1 MNTLKDT
8 LTEAMKDAMR
18 AKEKFRLGVIRMA
31 LAEIKRV
38 EVDERIT
45 VDDARCLAIIDKMSK
60 QRRDAAKQ
68 FTDGGRQDLADI
80 ELAELELLK
89 EFLPAQLSEID
100 IITLVDQV
108 IAATGAAGPQGMGVV
123 MGQLKPQVQ
132 GRADMQVVSKLV
144 RSRLVKS

>member
-1 MNTLKDT
+1 MGTLKDT
-8 LTEAMKDAMR
+8 LTAAMKDAMR

-38 EVDERIT
+38 EVDERID

-80 ELAELELLK
+80 ELAELKLLK
-89 EFLPAQLSEID
+89 EFLPAQLSETEIISLID
-100 IITLVDQV
+100 EVIT
-108 IAATGAAGPQGMGVV
+108 ITAASGPQGIGIV
-123 MGQLKPQVQ
+123 MGQLKPQLQ
-132 GRADMQVVSKLV
+132 GRADMQAVSKLV
-144 RSRLVKS
+144 RSRLR

>member
-1 MNTLKDT
+1 MDTLKDT
-8 LTEAMKDAMR
+8 LTAAMKDAMR

-38 EVDERIT
+38 EVDERID
-45 VDDARCLAIIDKMSK
+45 VDDARCLVIIDKMSK
-60 QRRDAAKQ
+60 QRREAAKQ

-89 EFLPAQLSEID
+89 EFLPAQLSETE
-100 IITLVDQV
+100 IISLVDQV
-108 IAATGAAGPQGMGVV
+108 ITTTDASGPQGIGIV
-123 MGQLKPQVQ
+123 MGQLKPQLQ

-144 RSRLVKS
+144 KSRLG

>member
-1 MNTLKDT
+1 
-8 LTEAMKDAMR
+8 
-18 AKEKFRLGVIRMA
+18 MA

-38 EVDERIT
+38 EVDERID

-89 EFLPAQLSEID
+89 EFLPAQLSETD
-100 IITLVDQV
+100 ITLVDEV
-108 IAATGAAGPQGMGVV
+108 IAATAASGPQGMGVV
-123 MGQLKPQVQ
+123 RQLKPCKVQ
-132 GRADMQVVSKLV
+132 LTCRLSAISSEVV
-144 RSRLVKS
+144 

>member
-89 EFLPAQLSEID
+89 EFLPAQLSEPEIS
-100 IITLVDQV
+100 TLIDQV
-108 IAATGAAGPQGMGVV
+108 IAATGAIGAQGMGVV
-123 MGQLKPQVQ
+123 MGQLKTQVQ

-144 RSRLVKS
+144 RSRLG

>member
-1 MNTLKDT
+1 
-8 LTEAMKDAMR
+8 
-18 AKEKFRLGVIRMA
+18 MA

-45 VDDARCLAIIDKMSK
+45 VDDTRCLAIIDKMSK

-89 EFLPAQLSEID
+89 EFLPAQLSEPEISAL
-100 IITLVDQV
+100 IDQV
-108 IAATGAAGPQGMGVV
+108 IAATGAVGAQGMGVV

-144 RSRLVKS
+144 RSRLG

>member
-38 EVDERIT
+38 EVDERID

-89 EFLPAQLSEID
+89 EFLPAQLSETE
-100 IITLVDQV
+100 ITKLIDQV
-108 IAATGAAGPQGMGVV
+108 IAATATAGPHGMGVV
-123 MGQLKPQVQ
+123 MGRLKPQLQ

-144 RSRLVKS
+144 RDRLD

>member
-1 MNTLKDT
+1 MGTLKDT
-8 LTEAMKDAMR
+8 LTAAMKDAMR

-38 EVDERIT
+38 EVDERID
-45 VDDARCLAIIDKMSK
+45 VDDARCLVIIDKMSK

-80 ELAELELLK
+80 ELAELKLLK
-89 EFLPAQLSEID
+89 EFLPAQLSETE
-100 IITLVDQV
+100 IISLVDEV
-108 IAATGAAGPQGMGVV
+108 ITATDASGPKGIGIV
-123 MGQLKPQVQ
+123 MGQLKPQLQ

-144 RSRLVKS
+144 RSRLG